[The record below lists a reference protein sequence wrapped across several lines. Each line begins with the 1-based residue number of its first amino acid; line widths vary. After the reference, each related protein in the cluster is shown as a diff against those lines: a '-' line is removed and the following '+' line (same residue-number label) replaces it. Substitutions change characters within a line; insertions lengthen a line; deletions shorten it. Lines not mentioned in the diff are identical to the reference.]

1 MAAMRK
7 FAFIVAA
14 LLIVCYFI
22 YWIPNFFSSSFIEEN
37 YRNGFFQYLRIAYD
51 YSLGKS
57 PIPFIYILFLFLLA
71 GLVYFIKS
79 LARKD
84 GGRQKFIYFS
94 KAAIYFCFVVF
105 ILFYFFWGLNYFAP
119 GLRSKIK
126 LNNISI
132 DSTLVVN
139 EANRVMDKLCTLR
152 DNISNDSLALALEFV
167 PKNLEDNVRV
177 NVESILEQWNIPI
190 KGHPRIRLLS
200 PSGILLRIST
210 AGVYVPFVFEGHI
223 DRGLSVIQWPFTMA
237 HEMCHA
243 YGITDEGEC
252 NFVAILAC
260 IKSDDAF
267 IRYSGLLA
275 YWRYLA
281 NSLRDKTEYSFLVVV
296 SSSTPAI
303 SNDIK
308 DIYTHLEVYPDILP
322 GLRDIV
328 YDSYLKANGVSEGMK
343 SYGMVVE
350 MMLQYGG
357 LQLAEQYPLK
367 L

>member
-1 MAAMRK
+1 MRK
-7 FAFIVAA
+7 FAFIVGA
-14 LLIVCYFI
+14 LSIISYFI
-22 YWIPNFFSSSFIEEN
+22 YWIPNFFSSSSIEES
-37 YRNGFFQYLRIAYD
+37 YRNGFFQYLRVAYD

-57 PIPFIYILFLFLLA
+57 PIPFIYVLFLLLLA

-79 LARKD
+79 LSIKE
-84 GGRQKFIYFS
+84 GGREKFVYII
-94 KAAIYFCFVVF
+94 KTAIYFCFAVF
-105 ILFYFFWGLNYFAP
+105 ISFYLFWGMNYFAP

-126 LNNISI
+126 LKSISI
-132 DSTLVVN
+132 DSTMVVN
-139 EANRVMDKLCTLR
+139 EAIRVMDKLCTLR
-152 DNISNDSLALALEFV
+152 DKISDDSLALAPEFV

-190 KGHPRIRLLS
+190 KGHPRIRLLR

-267 IRYSGLLA
+267 IKYSGMLA

-281 NSLRDKTEYSFLVVV
+281 NSLRDNTEYSFLEVV
-296 SSSTPAI
+296 SSRTPAI
-303 SNDIK
+303 RNDIK
-308 DIYTHLEVYPDILP
+308 DIYAHLDDYPDILP

-343 SYGMVVE
+343 SYGMVLE
-350 MMLQYGG
+350 MMLQYDR
-357 LQLAEQYPLK
+357 LQLAE
-367 L
+367 